1 LKTLKQFSAVK
12 YENLLIK
19 HLSLG
24 GNVRDATGKQLV
36 GQQVLAVWNEKGIH
50 DICAVHSVTME
61 DFCKIYAACIEA
73 LMPNPCILLGQS
85 SKRVMLVPS
94 IFLFEEWRIRESF
107 GMIAKHTADLSPEPK
122 ITAYTEAMVEIARQ
136 IKIVHDTARDPA
148 PFLITP
154 KGGLPLS
161 AVDPVKRQRGCGCM
175 ALILLFL
182 IGLIIWW
189 IVKAQH

>member
-36 GQQVLAVWNEKGIH
+36 GQQVLAVWNEKGIQ
-50 DICAVHSVTME
+50 DICAHSVTMD

-107 GMIAKHTADLSPEPK
+107 GLIAKHTADLSTEPK
-122 ITAYTEAMVEIARQ
+122 IAAYTEAMVEIARQ
-136 IKIVHDTARDPA
+136 IKTVHDTARGPA
-148 PFLITP
+148 PFQVTP

-161 AVDPVKRQRGCGCM
+161 AVDPVQRQHGCGCM

>member
-1 LKTLKQFSAVK
+1 MTVVK
-12 YENLLIK
+12 YENLLIQ

-24 GNVRDATGKQLV
+24 GDVRDMTGRNLV
-36 GQQVLAVWNEKGIH
+36 GLQVLAIWNEKGIG
-50 DICAVHSVTME
+50 DICAAHSVSME

-107 GMIAKHTADLSPEPK
+107 GLIAKHTADLSSEPK

-136 IKIVHDTARDPA
+136 IKTVHDAARGPA
-148 PFLITP
+148 PFLVTP
-154 KGGLPLS
+154 GGGLPLS

-189 IVKAQH
+189 IVKAKH

>member
-1 LKTLKQFSAVK
+1 M
-12 YENLLIK
+12 
-19 HLSLG
+19 
-24 GNVRDATGKQLV
+24 RDATGKNLV
-36 GQQVLAVWNEKGIH
+36 CSQVLAVWNEKGIH
-50 DICAVHSVTME
+50 DICAAHSVTME
-61 DFCKIYAACIEA
+61 DFCQIYGACIET

-94 IFLFEEWRIRESF
+94 ILLFEEWRIREYF
-107 GMIAKHTADLSPEPK
+107 DMIAKHTADLSPEQR

-136 IKIVHDTARDPA
+136 IKTVHDTARGPA

-154 KGGLPLS
+154 GGGLPLS
-161 AVDPVKRQRGCGCM
+161 AVDPVKRQRGCSCM
-175 ALILLFL
+175 ALILFFL